1 MYEGIVP
8 VRCTEYETSLKYI
21 VRTSIER
28 NIYLSPYIDLPYNR
42 IVLHSICLAESF
54 PLVCYNFLYDQ

>member
-28 NIYLSPYIDLPYNR
+28 NIYLSPYIDLPYNK
-42 IVLHSICLAESF
+42 IFYLMCKNIHIK
-54 PLVCYNFLYDQ
+54 